1 MEYSINSC
9 HENYQTFCRERN
21 IQPVTPDKYRR
32 IFAEEFNIGFKTPK
46 SDARDCQT
54 CDKFKIKIIEAEVTR
69 NKGKL
74 NITGETITSKKSSS

>member
-9 HENYQTFCRERN
+9 YEN
-21 IQPVTPDKYRR
+21 RR
-32 IFAEEFNIGFKTPK
+32 IFVEEFNIGFKTPK

-54 CDKFKIKIIEAEVTR
+54 FDKLKIQIKEAEVTR

-74 NITGETITSKKSSS
+74 KFLKQERQLH